1 MDTTVEPWDDPA
13 EWDYD
18 IPKLKREILALD
30 DFESKEDALQIIE
43 EALVSLLEEET
54 FLPLPQ
60 PDINDV
66 LKNVVGECIE
76 RIGDEMNWIRQAFK
90 VLPVEDFPELKVN
103 RPSSSETTLTS
114 ISKRDLNPRKT
125 PSATRKTRAG
135 NGKKSKNLINY
146 NNQS

>member
-1 MDTTVEPWDDPA
+1 
-13 EWDYD
+13 
-18 IPKLKREILALD
+18 
-30 DFESKEDALQIIE
+30 
-43 EALVSLLEEET
+43 
-54 FLPLPQ
+54 
-60 PDINDV
+60 
-66 LKNVVGECIE
+66 
-76 RIGDEMNWIRQAFK
+76 MNWIRQAFK